1 MALYALCIGRYLM
14 GALVFPHTVC
24 RHFIHQS
31 PSIVQCRVY
40 FTLLLTPLAYFLPA
54 ALSLVLI
61 STQTHI
67 QSTNKS
73 GILVLIALNSNNNN
87 SNSNHILY
95 YGEKWKNNT
104 YRIIIIIL
112 FFFLLPKTT
121 FVVVVWS
128 NLSPIP

>member
-1 MALYALCIGRYLM
+1 MALYALYAMGDIM
-14 GALVFPHTVC
+14 GALVFPHTYTVC

-40 FTLLLTPLAYFLPA
+40 FTLLLIPLASVYFSV
-54 ALSLVLI
+54 LSHHLSI
-61 STQTHI
+61 YTHI

-73 GILVLIALNSNNNN
+73 GILVLIALNSNNN
-87 SNSNHILY
+87 SNHILY
-95 YGEKWKNNT
+95 YREKWKNNT

-112 FFFLLPKTT
+112 FKTT

-128 NLSPIP
+128 KLPHPYLHS